1 MDELEDMEK
10 KQNSELRQ
18 EILFFLP
25 GVFVVSWTLLHFGTE
40 PKSILL
46 LVGGGFQLIYSFL
59 SFSIYFDIKSFIG
72 NAKNNI
78 ELMKVQR
85 TFLEKQLKFEQMR
98 LSQLQE
104 QSDQLEVDVSVKR
117 GKDIYNKPKLRLL
130 LECIRK
136 LNDDMD
142 ISRQI
147 NLNELYSEY
156 SHLVFKEEFDE
167 IVEAYQLVRRKEK
180 RDL

>member
-1 MDELEDMEK
+1 
-10 KQNSELRQ
+10 
-18 EILFFLP
+18 
-25 GVFVVSWTLLHFGTE
+25 
-40 PKSILL
+40 
-46 LVGGGFQLIYSFL
+46 
-59 SFSIYFDIKSFIG
+59 
-72 NAKNNI
+72 
-78 ELMKVQR
+78 
-85 TFLEKQLKFEQMR
+85 MR

>member
-1 MDELEDMEK
+1 MDELEDMEI
-10 KQNSELRQ
+10 KQTSELRQ
-18 EILFFLP
+18 GILFFFP

-72 NAKNNI
+72 DTKNNI

-85 TFLEKQLKFEQMR
+85 TFLEKQL
-98 LSQLQE
+98 
-104 QSDQLEVDVSVKR
+104 
-117 GKDIYNKPKLRLL
+117 KPKLRLL